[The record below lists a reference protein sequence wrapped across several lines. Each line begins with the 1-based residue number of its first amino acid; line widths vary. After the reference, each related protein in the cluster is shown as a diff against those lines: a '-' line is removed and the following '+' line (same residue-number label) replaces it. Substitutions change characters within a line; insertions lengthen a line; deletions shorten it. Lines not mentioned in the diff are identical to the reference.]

1 MALNNLNNWTD
12 GCIILL
18 YINTNNLRFH
28 TVFASHVSYIRG
40 ESEPLQRRNVN
51 TKSYP
56 SDCVN
61 RGLRANKLIDNNLW
75 LNGPMFLFNDESE
88 WPGQLMYRRSMPNND
103 SKVKKIKPSS
113 QCRYQLKMIKYS
125 TTSTAS
131 TRHSTKENCCT
142 DFANIKGFF
151 S

>member
-28 TVFASHVSYIRG
+28 TVFASHLSYIRG

-103 SKVKKIKPSS
+103 SKVKNKAKFAVQIPVEGDKTFQNFYS
-113 QCRYQLKMIKYS
+113 KY
-125 TTSTAS
+125 TTFDKKKLL
-131 TRHSTKENCCT
+131 H
-142 DFANIKGFF
+142 GFCEY
-151 S
+151 